1 MPKIITIGS
10 ATRDVFLASKHF
22 QTIKTDIFPT
32 GLAECVPLGSK
43 VEVETVVRTT
53 GGGGTNTAATF
64 ASLGFDTTVITKVG
78 DDNTAQA
85 VHRLSDMSPKEQPD
99 TVFC

>member
-32 GLAECVPLGSK
+32 GLAECVPLG
-43 VEVETVVRTT
+43 
-53 GGGGTNTAATF
+53 
-64 ASLGFDTTVITKVG
+64 
-78 DDNTAQA
+78 
-85 VHRLSDMSPKEQPD
+85 
-99 TVFC
+99 